1 MIRQST
7 HSMQD
12 TLCTTG
18 MLGTS
23 LTTQEAR
30 PCEPDIQVRSIN
42 FVFLGVP
49 NFAGNLLKMVTV
61 RLQKPWLKFDKGSCH
76 LPPCH
81 SLAGLFHYRLASI
94 PRSTFPLQSTSCFP
108 SHTPLIQ
115 DTFELRCMIVI
126 VVWGGPPPH
135 SLYMEEGKGEG
146 CWSQIAW
153 VDGPAPAF
161 PCWVDKFS
169 NISVLQFP
177 CKISL
182 IIPTTKSHCEDSTS
196 LYKTLR
202 RVPCTQ

>member
-12 TLCTTG
+12 ILCATG

-30 PCEPDIQVRSIN
+30 PREPDIQVRSIN
-42 FVFLGVP
+42 FVFLRVP

-81 SLAGLFHYRLASI
+81 SLAGLFHYKLVSI
-94 PRSTFPLQSTSCFP
+94 PRLTFPLQSTSCFP

-126 VVWGGPPPH
+126 VVWGGPPTTLPVP
-135 SLYMEEGKGEG
+135 GGRKGWGLLEPNCLG
-146 CWSQIAW
+146 WWPS
-153 VDGPAPAF
+153 
-161 PCWVDKFS
+161 S
-169 NISVLQFP
+169 S
-177 CKISL
+177 
-182 IIPTTKSHCEDSTS
+182 IP
-196 LYKTLR
+196 LLGG
-202 RVPCTQ
+202 